1 MCMGTGVLVRL
12 SARPCGAPPKPANWL
27 TAPWRRM
34 RRILRRGKLTRG
46 KRAQTGLRAA
56 TPQTFQAEYRQ
67 NNGFEK
73 DPSAKGANV
82 ASNEGNSSA
91 AGSGAESAALFSKL
105 RSFSIGSGPNSPQRV
120 VSNLR
125 GFLTHRLSNIT
136 PSDTGWKDSILSIPK
151 KWLSTA
157 ESVDEFGFPDTL
169 PKIPVP
175 PLEETM
181 ADYVRALEPITTPAQ
196 LERTKEL
203 IRQFTAPQALGE
215 RLHQYLLDKREVED
229 NWAYYYWLNDMYM
242 NVRIP
247 LPINSNPGMVFPP
260 RRFKT
265 VHDVAHFAARLLAG
279 ILAHKEMLDSGELPL
294 ERAASRE
301 KNQPLCMAQYYRLL
315 GSCRRPGVE
324 RDSQYLPSRE
334 RTNDEDRHV
343 VVICRNQMYCVVLQA
358 SDRGKLSESEIASQI
373 LYVLSDAPCL
383 PAKPLPVGLLTAEPR
398 TRWARDREALQS
410 DERNQ
415 RNLELIETAQVVL
428 CLDEPLGG
436 NFNAR
441 GFSGATPSMH
451 RAGDRDETNMAHE
464 MIHGGGSEYNSGN
477 RWFDKTM
484 QLIICTDGT
493 WGLCYEH
500 STSEGIAVVQLLE
513 KIYKNIV
520 DHPDEDNGLP
530 QHHLPPPERLE
541 WHVSGP
547 QLQLRFGQ
555 AAKSVDKAID
565 DLDFYVYRYRGYGKT
580 FIKSCQV
587 SPDVYIQLA
596 LQLAHFKLYGR
607 LVATYE
613 SASTRRFLHGR
624 VDCIRAASTE
634 ALEWAKAM
642 CQGEGANVTLE
653 SDREDEEEARK
664 VTFSIYSKDHLRE
677 LFRCAVARQTEVMVK
692 NILGS
697 GIDIPLLGLRE
708 ASVEVTGEMAELFTD
723 ESYKISQCFLLSTS
737 QVACSTDSFMG
748 YGPVTPRG
756 YGCSYNPQPEQIVFC
771 VSAFYSCEDT
781 SASRYAKSLQD
792 SLDIM
797 RDLLQN

>member
-1 MCMGTGVLVRL
+1 
-12 SARPCGAPPKPANWL
+12 
-27 TAPWRRM
+27 
-34 RRILRRGKLTRG
+34 
-46 KRAQTGLRAA
+46 
-56 TPQTFQAEYRQ
+56 
-67 NNGFEK
+67 
-73 DPSAKGANV
+73 V

-136 PSDTGWKDSILSIPK
+136 PSDTGWRDSILSIPK

-169 PKIPVP
+169 PKVPVP
-175 PLEETM
+175 PLEQTM
-181 ADYVRALEPITTPAQ
+181 ADYVLALEPITTPAQ
-196 LERTKEL
+196 LERTKG
-203 IRQFTAPQALGE
+203 IIKQFSAPQGLGP
-215 RLHQYLLDKREVED
+215 RLHQYLLDKREAED

-260 RRFKT
+260 RRFRT
-265 VHDVAHFAARLLAG
+265 VHDVAHFAARLLDG
-279 ILAHKEMLDSGELPL
+279 IVAHKEMLDSGELPL
-294 ERAASRE
+294 ERTASRE

-324 RDSQYLPSRE
+324 RDSQYLTPRE
-334 RTNDEDRHV
+334 KPIDSDEDRHV

-358 SDRGKLSESEIASQI
+358 NDRGKLSESEIASQI
-373 LYVLSDAPCL
+373 LYVLSDAPCQAGK
-383 PAKPLPVGLLTAEPR
+383 PAPIGLLTAEPR
-398 TRWARDREALQS
+398 TRWAQDREALQL

-415 RNLELIETAQVVL
+415 RNLELIETALLVL
-428 CLDEPLGG
+428 CLDEPLGV

-441 GFSGATPSMH
+441 GFSGATPTVH
-451 RAGDRDETNMAHE
+451 TAGERDETNMAHE
-464 MIHGGGSEYNSGN
+464 MIHGGGSEFNSGN

-513 KIYKNIV
+513 KIYKKIL
-520 DHPDEDNGLP
+520 DHPADDNGMP

-541 WHVSGP
+541 WHVNA
-547 QLQLRFGQ
+547 QVQQRFTQ
-555 AAKSVDKAID
+555 AAITVDKAID
-565 DLDFYVYRYRGYGKT
+565 NLDFYVYRYKGYGKN

-587 SPDVYIQLA
+587 SPDVYIQLS
-596 LQLAHFKLYGR
+596 LQLAHFKLYGH

-624 VDCIRAASTE
+624 VDCIRAASSE

-642 CQGEGANVTLE
+642 CQGEGANVPLE
-653 SDREDEEEARK
+653 SDREDDEEDARK
-664 VTFSIYSKDHLRE
+664 VKFSIYSKDHLRE

-692 NILGS
+692 NILGN

-708 ASVEVTGEMAELFTD
+708 ASLEVTGELHELFTD
-723 ESYKISQCFLLSTS
+723 EAYKISQCFLLSTS

-756 YGCSYNPQPEQIVFC
+756 YGCSYNPHTDQIVFC
-771 VSAFYSCEDT
+771 VSAFYACEDT

-797 RDLLQN
+797 RDLLQD

>member
-1 MCMGTGVLVRL
+1 T
-12 SARPCGAPPKPANWL
+12 
-27 TAPWRRM
+27 
-34 RRILRRGKLTRG
+34 
-46 KRAQTGLRAA
+46 
-56 TPQTFQAEYRQ
+56 YRT
-67 NNGFEK
+67 
-73 DPSAKGANV
+73 NV
-82 ASNEGNSSA
+82 ASNESNNSA
-91 AGSGAESAALFSKL
+91 AGGSGSGAESAALFSKL

-169 PKIPVP
+169 PKVPVP
-175 PLEETM
+175 PLEQTM
-181 ADYVRALEPITTPAQ
+181 ADYIRALEPITTAAQ
-196 LERTKEL
+196 LERTKGL
-203 IRQFTAPQALGE
+203 IKQFAAPQALGS
-215 RLHQYLLDKREVED
+215 RLHLYLLDKREAED

-247 LPINSNPGMVFPP
+247 LPINSNPGMVLPP
-260 RRFKT
+260 HRFKT
-265 VHDVAHFAARLLAG
+265 VHDVAHFAARLLDG
-279 ILAHKEMLDSGELPL
+279 ILAHKEMLDSGQLPL

-324 RDSQYLPSRE
+324 RDSQFLPQRQHLPE
-334 RTNDEDRHV
+334 QDHHV

-358 SDRGKLSESEIASQI
+358 NDRGKLSESEIASQI

-383 PAKPLPVGLLTAEPR
+383 PAKPAPVGLLTAEPR
-398 TRWARDREALQS
+398 TRWAQDRAALAAS

-415 RNLELIETAQVVL
+415 RNLELIETALVVL
-428 CLDEPLGG
+428 CLDEPLAL

-441 GFSGATPSMH
+441 GFSGATPSVHM
-451 RAGDRDETNMAHE
+451 AGERDETNMAHE

-513 KIYKNIV
+513 KIYKHIV
-520 DHPDEDNGLP
+520 DNKTEDNGLP

-541 WHVSGP
+541 WHVGFEV
-547 QLQLRFGQ
+547 QQRFAQ
-555 AAKSVDKAID
+555 ASRSVDRAID
-565 DLDFYVYRYRGYGKT
+565 DLDFYVYRYMGYGKN

-587 SPDVYIQLA
+587 SPDVYIQLS
-596 LQLAHFKLYGR
+596 LQLAYYKLYGH

-613 SASTRRFLHGR
+613 SASTRRFLQGR

-642 CQGEGANVTLE
+642 CQGEGPNVPLE
-653 SDREDEEEARK
+653 SDREDEDDGRK
-664 VTFSIYSKDHLRE
+664 VKFSIYSKEHLRE
-677 LFRCAVARQTEVMVK
+677 LFRCAVARQTEVMVQ
-692 NILGS
+692 NILGH

-708 ASVEVTGEMAELFTD
+708 ASIEVTGEMHELFND

-756 YGCSYNPQPEQIVFC
+756 YGCSYNPHPDQIVFC

-797 RDLLQN
+797 RDLLEN